1 MDAVVFWAASAG
13 LGAGGYLDIGRQCGR
28 IDAAV
33 VANRP
38 ERVLDVGAVC
48 RLVGVCNV
56 LERGSGLVEWLED
69 MMPICRGV
77 WIIGDLLYLILSP
90 VRTGLA
96 WSSTSRTD
104 GVGRLP
110 VSCI

>member
-1 MDAVVFWAASAG
+1 MDAVVLWTASAG
-13 LGAGGYLDIGRQCGR
+13 PGAGGYLVIGRQCGR

-69 MMPICRGV
+69 MMSI
-77 WIIGDLLYLILSP
+77 SM
-90 VRTGLA
+90 A
-96 WSSTSRTD
+96 K
-104 GVGRLP
+104 
-110 VSCI
+110 

>member
-1 MDAVVFWAASAG
+1 MDAVVFWTASAG

-38 ERVLDVGAVC
+38 ERVLDAGAVC

-69 MMPICRGV
+69 MMSISMASEHRSVQCVQLHLKCGT
-77 WIIGDLLYLILSP
+77 YL
-90 VRTGLA
+90 A
-96 WSSTSRTD
+96 F
-104 GVGRLP
+104 
-110 VSCI
+110 CM